1 MYLLEPANKDCEH
14 AEASVLTQ
22 ELSKA
27 RDVGLHQLD
36 TTSVLS
42 RAQEGR
48 WEGRLFERQG
58 LLFPHLLIQRPYLE
72 YTAKREFSG
81 VKTSH
86 WHSHIYNVCCVCQKK
101 TVSVGGRKK
110 RGDMFSLWGFLW
122 SVRACE
128 CKEWMV
134 PVQLIYL
141 VFTDVSIKNKLHKV
155 KCTLHNINAAYF
167 KCEVQSLKSLFRS

>member
-27 RDVGLHQLD
+27 SNVGLHQLD

-72 YTAKREFSG
+72 YTGKREFSG

-101 TVSVGGRKK
+101 NSFCRRQEEERRHVLTLG
-110 RGDMFSLWGFLW
+110 FS
-122 SVRACE
+122 
-128 CKEWMV
+128 M
-134 PVQLIYL
+134 
-141 VFTDVSIKNKLHKV
+141 
-155 KCTLHNINAAYF
+155 
-167 KCEVQSLKSLFRS
+167 KCESV